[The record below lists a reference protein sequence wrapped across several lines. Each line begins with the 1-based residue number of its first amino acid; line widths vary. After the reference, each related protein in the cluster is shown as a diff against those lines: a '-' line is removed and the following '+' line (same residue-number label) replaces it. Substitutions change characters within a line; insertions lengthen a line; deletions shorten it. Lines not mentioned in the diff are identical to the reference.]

1 LADARQYYKA
11 VLKKFLQL
19 CYESWR
25 RELFASVAV
34 TAITYALTF
43 RDKGAWESTKIALE
57 ANLILLLVFSVLHL
71 VRTPFLVHSDTVA
84 AFPEAESK
92 PERIFVKEGITPKY
106 LIEQFSKHTAMRAEE
121 IIAPYIG
128 NWMQVSGTVY
138 NVAKLS
144 GENFYVQLHVDPEK
158 DSILLGLT
166 FGSIWKDK
174 LVLLR
179 KGDSISVRGKFAEAN
194 PISLSLKEC
203 ELEET

>member
-1 LADARQYYKA
+1 M
-11 VLKKFLQL
+11 VF
-19 CYESWR
+19 
-25 RELFASVAV
+25 
-34 TAITYALTF
+34 TI
-43 RDKGAWESTKIALE
+43 RDKKAWESTRTALE
-57 ANLILLLVFSVLHL
+57 ANFILLLAFSVFHL
-71 VRTPFLVHSDTVA
+71 VRAPFIVHSKTVA
-84 AFPEAESK
+84 AFPEAQSK
-92 PERIFVKEGITPKY
+92 PERIFVREGITPKY
-106 LIEQFSKHTAMRAEE
+106 LIEQFSNHTAMRAEE
-121 IIAPYIG
+121 IIAPQIG

-179 KGDSISVRGKFAEAN
+179 KGDSISVKGKFAEAN
-194 PISLSLKEC
+194 ALSVSLREC